1 MEKGKAEKEKEALE
15 SRCIVLESEKASM
28 VKAVEE
34 AKAAKDEAV
43 ATAASLR
50 SEQER
55 LNRVV
60 KEAEEKIR
68 VANLERDDAVKTL
81 EEERA
86 LAAIKEAAVREEA
99 GLQIIK
105 YGLTFR
111 RSAIF
116 MIKQKYPD
124 LDFSDI
130 DFLDM
135 KGYEENPPA
144 PANAAPTQ
152 PIEEVPQADEIVE
165 VEEDQGGI
173 PGEGNNDNVAPE

>member
-1 MEKGKAEKEKEALE
+1 MGNNKAEKEKEALE
-15 SRCIVLESEKASM
+15 SRCTILESEKASM
-28 VKAVEE
+28 VKAVEK

-43 ATAASLR
+43 ATTASLR

-55 LNRVV
+55 LNQVV

-68 VANLERDDAVKTL
+68 VANSERDEAVKTL
-81 EEERA
+81 EEERVVT
-86 LAAIKEAAVREEA
+86 AIKEATVREEA

-105 YGLTFR
+105 YGMSFR

-130 DFLDM
+130 NFSDM
-135 KGYEENPPA
+135 KGHEENPLVPV
-144 PANAAPTQ
+144 NAAPDQ
-152 PIEEVPQADEIVE
+152 PIEEVLQAKEVVE
-165 VEEDQGGI
+165 VVGAQRDV
-173 PGEGNNDNVAPE
+173 PGEGDNVVPE